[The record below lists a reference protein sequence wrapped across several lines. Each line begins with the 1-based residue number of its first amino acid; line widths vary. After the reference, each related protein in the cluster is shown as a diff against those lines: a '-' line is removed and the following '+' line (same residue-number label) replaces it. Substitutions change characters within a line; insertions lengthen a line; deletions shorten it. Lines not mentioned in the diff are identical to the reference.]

1 MTNKDN
7 ALEDK
12 LTSEMTNK
20 DNALEDKLTSE
31 VTNKDN
37 ALRQELMNLAF
48 EVYRTSDWNTNG
60 IITYQGTGTN
70 TFGNYHIV
78 KSGSQ
83 CNRITSQAECVTA
96 AKQLNLA
103 DTTGINE
110 NSWSV
115 FAQGCFC
122 NEGGLDCAFN
132 NQASGR
138 PCGYSNYNCICK
150 RTNYG
155 SINLGTGKFT
165 APEKGVYRF
174 TFMGHFVSQSGTNA
188 FGNILLK
195 KDGVT
200 IATSYEDP
208 SNASGYPNA
217 QTTISLNSITEM
229 NVGQTVYVEFNG
241 YNSGAKLNSDS
252 QRYTHFTGELIA
264 KT

>member
-37 ALRQELMNLAF
+37 ALRQELMNLDF
-48 EVYRTSDWNTNG
+48 DVYRTSDWNTNG

-103 DTTGINE
+103 DTTAITDS
-110 NSWSV
+110 SWSS

-122 NEGGLDCAFN
+122 NEGGHDCAFN
-132 NQASGR
+132 NHASGR
-138 PCGYSNYNCICK
+138 PCGYGNYNCICK
-150 RTNYG
+150 HG
-155 SINLGTGKFT
+155 SINLGTGRFT

-174 TFMGHFVSQSGTNA
+174 TFTGSFVTPSGQ
-188 FGNILLK
+188 
-195 KDGVT
+195 DGQ
-200 IATSYEDP
+200 
-208 SNASGYPNA
+208 G
-217 QTTISLNSITEM
+217 TISLRKS
-229 NVGQTVYVEFNG
+229 GTVIA
-241 YNSGAKLNSDS
+241 NSGENP
-252 QRYTHFTGELIA
+252 
-264 KT
+264 